1 MHIELTFTDTL
12 QDLNHNALE
21 IRLARTR
28 QLLHTGQVLVHGDNL
43 IHVGDE
49 LASACVRGG
58 CDCVGELHHTRRPRR
73 CALAQPSTPH
83 IRHVL
88 KLLERALTTEV
99 FGQSKVVKVL
109 SVGVLIRRF
118 HQCAGAHS
126 GGADADAN
134 GHRAEAGER
143 HPRPQ
148 RLHHTIEN
156 GHSQVHLIK
165 LGHLTEVGTRLSRG

>member
-28 QLLHTGQVLVHGDNL
+28 QLLHTGQVLVHGNDL

-49 LASACVRGG
+49 LATACVRGG
-58 CDCVGELHHTRRPRR
+58 CDGVGKLHYTRRPRR

-83 IRHVL
+83 IRHIL
-88 KLLERALTTEV
+88 KLLERAFTTEV
-99 FGQSKVVKVL
+99 FGQSEVVEVL
-109 SVGVLIRRF
+109 SIGVLIRRF
-118 HQCAGAHS
+118 HQRACAHS
-126 GGADADAN
+126 GRAYAN
-134 GHRAEAGER
+134 GSEHRAEAGEC

-148 RLHHTIEN
+148 RLHNTIEDS
-156 GHSQVHLIK
+156 HRQVHLVE
-165 LGHLTEVGTRLSRG
+165 LCHLAEVGTRLSNG